1 MLQRDADPGA
11 VAGHRSGLPGAGA
24 DGRHAGGSWLSRLG
38 REDRAALGI
47 WGAAHLAFLVLAWAA
62 AWAFRSSTAHAPLTG
77 VFEHWD
83 ATLMREVAQY
93 GYFGPHAVPNND
105 AFFPGYPVALRLAHL
120 LLRNWVL
127 AELAVPAVAGCFAV
141 VALARLAHER
151 RAVLYLLTAPAV
163 IFLMVGYTEALFLAF
178 AVPAWLAATRGS
190 WRRAA
195 VLAGV
200 AGLVDP
206 TALFL
211 IPALVVMALTGQHEQ
226 AHEGS
231 VPDDPKLSHA
241 SRLAGARLVNGATA
255 AAALLGPAVYEI
267 YLRLNTG
274 TWLAWPDAERAGWD
288 RHLVSPAQS
297 VRTTWWA
304 AFRHSFPAS
313 TAFEFQ
319 LELGTMAALVLVA
332 VAFGCWRRWPE
343 AVFAGLAVVALGSA
357 TWYM

>member
-141 VALARLAHER
+141 VALARLAHEPPR
-151 RAVLYLLTAPAV
+151 RAVPGRVARGDLPHGRVRRGPVPGVRCPGVARCQPRAA
-163 IFLMVGYTEALFLAF
+163 GGGQRSW
-178 AVPAWLAATRGS
+178 PAWPAWSA
-190 WRRAA
+190 RR
-195 VLAGV
+195 
-200 AGLVDP
+200 P
-206 TALFL
+206 
-211 IPALVVMALTGQHEQ
+211 
-226 AHEGS
+226 
-231 VPDDPKLSHA
+231 VPDPG
-241 SRLAGARLVNGATA
+241 AGRD
-255 AAALLGPAVYEI
+255 GP
-267 YLRLNTG
+267 R
-274 TWLAWPDAERAGWD
+274 
-288 RHLVSPAQS
+288 
-297 VRTTWWA
+297 
-304 AFRHSFPAS
+304 PAS
-313 TAFEFQ
+313 TSARS
-319 LELGTMAALVLVA
+319 
-332 VAFGCWRRWPE
+332 RR
-343 AVFAGLAVVALGSA
+343 
-357 TWYM
+357 

>member
-141 VALARLAHER
+141 VALARLANEPPR
-151 RAVLYLLTAPAV
+151 RAVPV
-163 IFLMVGYTEALFLAF
+163 CPRQRSIFLMVGYAEALFLAF
-178 AVPAWLAATRGS
+178 AVPAWLAASRGP
-190 WRRAA
+190 
-195 VLAGV
+195 LV
-200 AGLVDP
+200 AGSAP
-206 TALFL
+206 GR
-211 IPALVVMALTGQHEQ
+211 PG
-226 AHEGS
+226 
-231 VPDDPKLSHA
+231 
-241 SRLAGARLVNGATA
+241 
-255 AAALLGPAVYEI
+255 
-267 YLRLNTG
+267 
-274 TWLAWPDAERAGWD
+274 RAGP
-288 RHLVSPAQS
+288 S
-297 VRTTWWA
+297 RT
-304 AFRHSFPAS
+304 AS
-313 TAFEFQ
+313 
-319 LELGTMAALVLVA
+319 
-332 VAFGCWRRWPE
+332 
-343 AVFAGLAVVALGSA
+343 S
-357 TWYM
+357 